1 MKARQRNSKGEA
13 MFESKAKAE
22 GVKEKMRR
30 TVDVVPSSRS
40 YYTLAM
46 AELYL
51 GENDEAIRHLE
62 RAVELDPQN
71 RMAWVN
77 LGGAYMIVGDM
88 DKALEANGRVSEM
101 DPEFAPALLNLG
113 LIHLLR
119 QEWKEAIAAYEQ
131 ALSLNM
137 IGPEAH
143 ENLAIAYLRTGEL
156 DKAIEEGLK
165 ASGQRPEF
173 GLAYVTLCDA
183 YSILG
188 ERAVAEALCEQAEE
202 LGYAVPAEVRE
213 RIWRKEE
220 HAPPTT

>member
-1 MKARQRNSKGEA
+1 
-13 MFESKAKAE
+13 MFESRDKAAE
-22 GVKEKMRR
+22 VKRRMRR
-30 TVDVVPSSRS
+30 ALDVLPSSGS

-51 GENDEAIRHLE
+51 GENGEAVRHLE

-77 LGGAYMIVGDM
+77 LGGALMLAGELER
-88 DKALEANGRVSEM
+88 ALEANGRALAV
-101 DPEFAPALLNLG
+101 DPDFAPALLNLG

-119 QEWKEAIAAYEQ
+119 QEWPEAIAAYER

-143 ENLAIAYLRTGEL
+143 ANLAIAYLRTGEV

-165 ASGQRPEF
+165 ATGQRPEF

-183 YSILG
+183 YAIQG
-188 ERAVAEALCEQAEE
+188 ERAAAEALCEQAEE

-213 RIWRKEE
+213 RIWRREK
-220 HAPPTT
+220 ADVPQS

>member
-1 MKARQRNSKGEA
+1 
-13 MFESKAKAE
+13 MFESREKAAE
-22 GVKEKMRR
+22 VKKRMRR
-30 TVDVVPSSRS
+30 TVDVVQSSGS

-51 GENDEAIRHLE
+51 GETREAIRHLE
-62 RAVELDPQN
+62 RAIELDPQN
-71 RMAWVN
+71 KMAWVN
-77 LGGAYMIVGDM
+77 LGGAFMLAGEL
-88 DKALEANGRVSEM
+88 DKALDANNRVSDM
-101 DPEFAPALLNLG
+101 DPEFVPAYLNLG

-119 QEWKEAIAAYEQ
+119 EEWQESIEAYEK

-143 ENLAIAYLRTGEL
+143 ENLAIAYLRTGDL
-156 DKAIEEGLK
+156 DKSIEEGLK

-183 YSILG
+183 YAVKG

-202 LGYAVPAEVRE
+202 LGYAVPEEVRK
-213 RIWRKEE
+213 RIWRREVDL
-220 HAPPTT
+220 PPTP